1 MHCWIPKVSYIN
13 PENEI
18 LPISLT
24 SNHFTLKENWVSSIL
39 LLTYDFLL
47 KFILSCED
55 IWDLGRPPCA
65 AVDGTQRRRGNDNF
79 IFLSLIG
86 Y

>member
-1 MHCWIPKVSYIN
+1 MQCWVPKVSYIN

-18 LPISLT
+18 VPISLT
-24 SNHFTLKENWVSSIL
+24 SNHFPLEKNWISSIL

-55 IWDLGRPPCA
+55 IRDPGRPPCA
-65 AVDGTQRRRGNDNF
+65 AVDGTQRR
-79 IFLSLIG
+79 
-86 Y
+86 

>member
-55 IWDLGRPPCA
+55 IRDLGRPLCT
-65 AVDGTQRRRGNDNF
+65 AVDGTQRR
-79 IFLSLIG
+79 
-86 Y
+86 